1 METII
6 LVTMLLYFIVLAEGI
21 VLIRRDIEELK
32 ELINKKL

>member
-6 LVTMLLYFIVLAEGI
+6 LVTIVALFTVLAEGI